1 MNEKIYHADFSYQAN
16 YSQASY
22 ATQYITRAEVA
33 STISA
38 PHANVH
44 SYDSAPSVIFN
55 PNWINE
61 NSATLHASSYASV
74 ANIFHRNSIH
84 SSNEL
89 E

>member
-1 MNEKIYHADFSYQAN
+1 MNEKIYRADFSYQAN

-55 PNWINE
+55 PN
-61 NSATLHASSYASV
+61 
-74 ANIFHRNSIH
+74 
-84 SSNEL
+84 
-89 E
+89 

>member
-1 MNEKIYHADFSYQAN
+1 MNEKIYRADFSHQAN

-38 PHANVH
+38 PHANLN

-55 PNWINE
+55 PN
-61 NSATLHASSYASV
+61 
-74 ANIFHRNSIH
+74 
-84 SSNEL
+84 
-89 E
+89 